1 MIAARGCAI
10 RNSSVLVFPCFFRS
24 GKIGKKLVAKQ
35 GRASESLVV
44 EAVDPM
50 LSCDLWFVA
59 EVEKGI
65 AAAAAAT

>member
-1 MIAARGCAI
+1 MTAARGCAI

-50 LSCDLWFVA
+50 LSCD
-59 EVEKGI
+59 
-65 AAAAAAT
+65 